1 MSMLN
6 DVLSSRTKEIIKTQQ
21 QPQFPLKYDQI
32 YGPYAA
38 ITSVEKSYKKDF
50 INLLLTSPGEWPM
63 SPQIGVGL
71 RHYLFE
77 FKNSEKL
84 TSLGP
89 TIQNQLKRHLPV
101 VELVDIKYDFGKDDE
116 LEYRNSVRIILVYT
130 ILGTSGYVTSF
141 DTSQDTS
148 EVMIEELQET
158 KLQSADLFDRR
169 NALLS
174 SVVNL

>member
-1 MSMLN
+1 MLN
-6 DVLSSRTKEIIKTQQ
+6 DVLSSRAKEIIKTQQ
-21 QPQFPLKYDQI
+21 QPQFPLKYDHI

-38 ITSVEKSYKKDF
+38 ITSIEKSYKKDF

-71 RHYLFE
+71 KHYLFE

-84 TSLGP
+84 ISLGA
-89 TIQNQLKRHLPV
+89 TIQNQLKRHLPA
-101 VELVDIKYDFGKDDE
+101 VELVDIKYDFGKEEE
-116 LEYRNSVRIILVYT
+116 LEYKNSVRIILIYT

-141 DTSQDTS
+141 DTSQDTA
-148 EVMIEELQET
+148 EVVVEELQET
-158 KLQSADLFDRR
+158 KLQSSDLFDRR
-169 NALLS
+169 SALLS